1 METNLRHNEVLN
13 FRIFYSEITNLCS
26 QISMIDRCYIFNL
39 RSQEKQRVNDQYI
52 KSIKKSN
59 PDAVFGFFI
68 AMRKA
73 NYGIDFL
80 LADNFE
86 VIIKFQHKNS
96 TFKEIRSHSVE
107 SARENIPAYINF
119 LTSKWNPLN
128 GDGIKYI
135 FD

>member
-1 METNLRHNEVLN
+1 METDLRHNEVLN
-13 FRIFYSEITNLCS
+13 FRIFYSNITNLCS
-26 QISMIDRCYIFNL
+26 QISETHLSYIFNL
-39 RSQEKQRVNDQYI
+39 RSQKKQRVNDQYI

-68 AMRKA
+68 AMKKT

-86 VIIKFQHKNS
+86 VIIKFQHKDY
-96 TFKEIRSHSVE
+96 TLKEIRSHSVE
-107 SARENIPAYINF
+107 SARENIPACINF
-119 LTSKWNPLN
+119 LTSKWNPLK
-128 GDGIKYI
+128 GDGVKYI